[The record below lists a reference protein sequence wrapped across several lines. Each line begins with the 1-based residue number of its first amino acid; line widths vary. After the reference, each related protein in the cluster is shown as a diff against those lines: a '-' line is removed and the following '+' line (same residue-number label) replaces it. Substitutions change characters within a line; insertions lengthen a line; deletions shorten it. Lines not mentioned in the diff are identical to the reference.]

1 MHFDFVQS
9 LGSATAVFTVG
20 DLCEGLG
27 FLEPN
32 ARRAVVFG
40 LEQRLTCSDVIE
52 MTHAGVAKLQLTPFA
67 TAAVKQCPRHIR
79 LHYVFWGQLQD
90 GMITP
95 LLNLERQVE
104 GAFGGMSWMDLRAAY
119 ERMVWVDHQHDTEHF
134 LMMARRHG
142 VI

>member
-1 MHFDFVQS
+1 MQFDFVQS
-9 LGSATAVFTVG
+9 LGSAPTVFTVG

-27 FLEPN
+27 FLEST

-40 LEQRLTCSDVIE
+40 LEQRLTSSEVVE
-52 MTHAGVAKLQLTPFA
+52 MTHAGAAKLQLTPLA
-67 TAAVKQCPRHIR
+67 EAAVKQCPRHIR
-79 LHYVFWGQLQD
+79 LHYVFWGQLPD

-119 ERMVWVDHQHDTEHF
+119 ERMVWIDHQHDTEHF
-134 LMMARRHG
+134 IMMAKRQG
-142 VI
+142 VL